1 MRLDLIKLIQRIENE
16 IPVID
21 EVVTKT
27 IDAWIK
33 GSKEPSEVQD
43 IYLGYVA
50 LNLQGFYSGVERL
63 LELIASNVDKNLPSG
78 SKWHRDLLIQMS
90 NEYENIRPPVI
101 SKEVADNLKEFQ
113 KFRHVVRNIY
123 TTSLSTIKIAEL
135 LDLLPEMWNSTKS
148 ELFEF
153 VFFLNELKSI

>member
-21 EVVTKT
+21 KVVSKT

-33 GSKEPSEVQD
+33 GAKEPSEVQD

-50 LNLQGFYSGVERL
+50 LNLQGFYSGIERL
-63 LELIASNVDKNLPSG
+63 FELIASNVDKSLPSG
-78 SKWHRDLLIQMS
+78 SKWQRDLLVQMS
-90 NEYENIRPPVI
+90 NEYENLRPPVI
-101 SKEVADNLKEFQ
+101 SNEVADNLKEFQ

-123 TTSLSTIKIAEL
+123 TTSLSTVKIAEL
-135 LDLLPEMWNSTKS
+135 LALLPEMWDYTKS

-153 VFFLNELKSI
+153 VVFLNELKSI

>member
-21 EVVTKT
+21 KVVTKT

-33 GSKEPSEVQD
+33 GAKEPSEVQD

-63 LELIASNVDKNLPSG
+63 FELIASNVDNSLPSG
-78 SKWHRDLLIQMS
+78 SKWHRDLLVQIS
-90 NEYENIRPPVI
+90 NEYENIRPSVI
-101 SKEVADNLKEFQ
+101 SKKIAENLKEFQ

-123 TTSLSTIKIAEL
+123 TTSLSTVKIAEL
-135 LDLLPEMWNSTKS
+135 LDLLPETWNSTRS
-148 ELFEF
+148 ELIEF
-153 VFFLNELKSI
+153 VDFLNELKSI